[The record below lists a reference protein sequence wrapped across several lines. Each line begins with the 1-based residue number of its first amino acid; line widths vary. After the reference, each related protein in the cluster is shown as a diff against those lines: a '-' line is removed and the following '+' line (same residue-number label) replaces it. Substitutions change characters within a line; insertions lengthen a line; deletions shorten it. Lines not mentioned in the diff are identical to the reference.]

1 MSESRRSPIDPIV
14 SRQGEGHWAAARE
27 GRLALQHCL
36 DCGAYIFYPSF
47 VCDHCLSTD
56 LSWQDV
62 SGRGTVESYT
72 TVYRA
77 FAEEFAPDVPYTVAL
92 VKLTEGV
99 NLLSWLTGIAPED
112 IRIGMPV
119 EVTFEK
125 KSDTVSLHRFRPV
138 PA

>member
-1 MSESRRSPIDPIV
+1 MSDARRSPVDPVI

-27 GRLALQHCL
+27 GRLALQHCQ

-47 VCDHCLSTD
+47 VCDQCISTN
-56 LSWQDV
+56 LEWRDV
-62 SGRGTVESYT
+62 SGHGTVESYT

-92 VKLTEGV
+92 VKLAEGV
-99 NLLSWLTGIAPED
+99 NLLSWLIGVEPED
-112 IRIGMPV
+112 ARIGMEV

-125 KSDTVSLHRFRPV
+125 KSDTISLHRFRPV
-138 PA
+138 AV